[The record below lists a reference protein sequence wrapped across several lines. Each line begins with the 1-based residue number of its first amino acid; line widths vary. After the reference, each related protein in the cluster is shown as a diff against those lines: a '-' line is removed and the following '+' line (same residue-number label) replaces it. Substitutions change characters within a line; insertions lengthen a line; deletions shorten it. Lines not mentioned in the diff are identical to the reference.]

1 MKKWKVTLTCTVI
14 TTGWIML
21 QWQLRQKTNFSAKK
35 GDFTCR
41 LNSQFIFTEL
51 VFQNEYKDF

>member
-1 MKKWKVTLTCTVI
+1 
-14 TTGWIML
+14 ML
-21 QWQLRQKTNFSAKK
+21 QWQLRQKTNFSVKK
-35 GDFTCR
+35 GEFTCR